1 MTTSDWL
8 DECTDLLLR
17 TVDGLADADFD
28 APSALPGWTR
38 RHLVAHVHYNAEA
51 LRRLVSWA
59 RTGVENR
66 MYASVEQRNAEIEDG
81 SKLPV
86 ATLREQVHSS
96 ARALGADLAALPE
109 EAWRTEVVTAQGRTV
124 PATEIPW
131 MRTREVSVH
140 AVDLAAGVDFADLPP
155 GLLRALAD
163 DVLGKRFA
171 GGHGPDLVRW
181 LTGRSDAAPALGPW
195 L

>member
-1 MTTSDWL
+1 MTTREWL

-17 TVDGLADADFD
+17 TVDGLSDGDFD

-51 LRRLVSWA
+51 LRRLVGWA
-59 RTGVENR
+59 NTGIENR
-66 MYASVEQRNAEIEDG
+66 MYASTEQRNAEIEEG
-81 SKLPV
+81 SRLPV
-86 ATLREQVHSS
+86 ATLRELVHGS
-96 ARALGADLAALPE
+96 ARALAEDLDSLPE
-109 EAWRTEVVTAQGRTV
+109 QAWRNEVVTAQGRRV
-124 PATEIPW
+124 PASEIPW
-131 MRTREVSVH
+131 MRTREVAVH
-140 AVDLAAGVDFADLPP
+140 AVDLAAGVDFTDLPA

-171 GGHGPDLVRW
+171 AGHGPDLVRW
-181 LTGRSDAAPALGPW
+181 LTGRSDTAPALGPW